1 MSENETINLATVG
14 TAELEAMSTQVFSAC
29 LDTMS
34 ADAIMRFQKMRKLTP
49 SHRSALDVYVAENPE
64 KMSGSAPAPA
74 AAGKPAKAAKPK
86 KQAKQAKQAKAAR
99 GATPPKGVT
108 PVGVDRRSPFPE
120 FKRKLRAWWVGVS
133 PADLDA
139 FDRNGGKTAQA
150 ATTAAKD
157 GKAASEKS
165 KPAQTADSAKS
176 AEPDYTH
183 VSRAELLQILWGEGY
198 ALPGGEAFTEQ
209 LMDGLVFPGD
219 HPCLYLTAG
228 LGGAA
233 RWICGYHNIPV
244 EAIELDPELAAA
256 GHELS
261 IAAGMKDAAPVICED
276 ATLKTFP
283 DQTYTAI
290 IAREMMFTVADR
302 KKLLSNLV
310 PSLRKQ
316 GTIVLTDFMLTDRS
330 TGNPD
335 MKAWREAEPMRALPY
350 TVEEYSELLDENKFA
365 VKSCDDLSDQYIG
378 FIQAGWQR
386 LHTYLQSAKLSPES
400 ATMLMDEGHLW
411 LARCKA
417 LQSGQLRLINIRA
430 GLRPVRSMTDAMS
443 IE

>member
-34 ADAIMRFQKMRKLTP
+34 AESIVRFQRMRKLTP
-49 SHRSALDVYVAENPE
+49 SHRSALDVYVAANPE
-64 KMSGSAPAPA
+64 KRGGHAPAPA
-74 AAGKPAKAAKPK
+74 ATKPAKEAKAPKAAKAK
-86 KQAKQAKQAKAAR
+86 KTKVSKNAR
-99 GATPPKGVT
+99 AATPPKGVT
-108 PVGVDRRSPFPE
+108 PVGVDRRSPFPD
-120 FKRKLRAWWVGVS
+120 FKKRLRAWWVGVS
-133 PADLDA
+133 LDDLDA
-139 FDRNGGKTAQA
+139 FDRNGGKTASVSPSANGDKTTTSDKAQA
-150 ATTAAKD
+150 AKNT
-157 GKAASEKS
+157 
-165 KPAQTADSAKS
+165 PA
-176 AEPDYTH
+176 EYTH
-183 VSRAELLQILWGEGY
+183 VSRAELLQMLWGEGY
-198 ALPGGEAFTEQ
+198 ALPGGEAFTEK
-209 LMDGLVFPGD
+209 LMEGLVFPGD

-244 EAIELDPELAAA
+244 EAIEADPELAAA

-290 IAREMMFTVADR
+290 VAREMMFTVADR
-302 KKLLSNLV
+302 KKLLANLV
-310 PSLRKQ
+310 PALRKQ
-316 GTIVLTDFMLTDRS
+316 GTIVLTDFMLADRS
-330 TGNPD
+330 TGNAE
-335 MKAWREAEPMRALPY
+335 MKAWREAEPVRALPY

-386 LHTYLQSAKLSPES
+386 LHTYLQTAKLSPES
-400 ATMLMDEGHLW
+400 ATMLMDEGNLW